1 MTYLKCRSV
10 AHYLRRCM
18 LIIAILLLQLSMWG
32 QSASSKRIM
41 EHRVLSGETVYSIA
55 RRYGLQPDQIY
66 TLNPWAKER
75 IKEGDVLLLLR
86 KDLGKDKVLDEQDP
100 SSMRQHTI
108 APGQTVYGV
117 SRAYGITEEQLLR
130 ANPGISVENFPV
142 GMVLRVPSPEG
153 VMQIADDERVK
164 PAVRVLLMLPLTNTP
179 RNIEFYQGFLMG
191 ILDLKKHGISVRLKV
206 LDARNDSEVA
216 DQIALGHLSDHY
228 DLVIG
233 GTTNTQID
241 MIKRAIKVGH
251 HIIPFSSSDEE
262 EHSRSI
268 RLNQTSQEVADR
280 VVSYI
285 ARLYSSRPIYIAA
298 RPRDNEDYLVRQLRH
313 RWQEEGRA
321 IRSFTLGE
329 QKLSTLPTDA
339 LIIPASPDRTLA
351 ELLLSSM
358 GEQRR
363 EVLGYPQWQ
372 SYGDAFVRRMYQR
385 EVSIYSSF
393 YFDALS
399 ADGRQFLTKFNAWY
413 SKKLMNTFPRYGVLG
428 YDVARYFVRAY
439 AMLGNDFVSQGELL
453 GSDGLQLNIELKR
466 QESGH
471 GYVNSSVLIIKF
483 ASDGTVSRQ
492 VLH

>member
-1 MTYLKCRSV
+1 MTYLKYRS
-10 AHYLRRCM
+10 AAYYLKCWM
-18 LIIAILLLQLSMWG
+18 LATAILLLQQPIWG
-32 QSASSKRIM
+32 QSASTKRMM

-86 KDLGKDKVLDEQDP
+86 KDLNDRGVEEQDP
-100 SSMRQHTI
+100 ASMREHTI

-117 SRAYGITEEQLLR
+117 SRAYGITEDQLLR
-130 ANPGISVENFPV
+130 ANPGISVDNFPV
-142 GMVLRVPSPEG
+142 GTVLRIPSPEG
-153 VMQIADDERVK
+153 AIQIADDERVK

-179 RNIEFYQGFLMG
+179 RNIEFYEGFLMG
-191 ILDLKKHGISVRLKV
+191 ILDLKKHGVSVRLKV
-206 LDARNDSEVA
+206 LDVRNDSEVA

-228 DLVIG
+228 DFVIG
-233 GTTNTQID
+233 GTTDTQID
-241 MIKRAIKVGH
+241 MIKRAIKVGY
-251 HIIPFSSSDEE
+251 HIIPFSSSNEE
-262 EHSRSI
+262 EHPRSI

-280 VVSYI
+280 VVQHLDRQY
-285 ARLYSSRPIYIAA
+285 RSRPIYIAA
-298 RPRDNEDYLVRQLRH
+298 RSKDSEDYLVRQLRH
-313 RWQEEGRA
+313 RWQEEGRV
-321 IRSFTLGE
+321 IRSFVLGE
-329 QKLSTLPTDA
+329 QKLSALPTDA
-339 LIIPASPDRTLA
+339 LIVPANPDRTLA

-372 SYGDAFVRRMYQR
+372 SYGEAFVRRMHQR

-399 ADGRQFLTKFNAWY
+399 ADGKQFLTKFNAWY
-413 SKKLMNTFPRYGVLG
+413 NKKLMNTFPRYGVLG

-453 GSDGLQLNIELKR
+453 GSDGLQLNIDIKR
-466 QESGH
+466 QEGGH
-471 GYVNSSVLIIKF
+471 GYVNKSVLVVKF
-483 ASDGTVSRQ
+483 VSDGTVSRQ
-492 VLH
+492 ALH